1 MVSEGYGSLRE
12 PILYSALRARAFAR
26 MGAASDCTQ
35 AVALLERLEPVFPAS
50 WVLVLAYEG
59 RCVFPAPRGEQGS
72 AAFSFGCQKS
82 GRKNLIDI
90 VYFLSS
96 RYRPG
101 PPRSWEGAWTKWRRV
116 GSPTVLHPACVKS
129 PYIIVPRQG
138 HTFPN
143 HEISKMAKS
152 GRVVVRLTHEYRICL
167 SSL

>member
-1 MVSEGYGSLRE
+1 MVRCANQSYIVHFAHGLLPAWELPQIVRRRWLYNFDLD
-12 PILYSALRARAFAR
+12 LYSRPHGQLHPRARGNVYSR
-26 MGAASDCTQ
+26 
-35 AVALLERLEPVFPAS
+35 
-50 WVLVLAYEG
+50 
-59 RCVFPAPRGEQGS
+59 PRAESGVS

-101 PPRSWEGAWTKWRRV
+101 PPKSWEGAWTKWRRV